1 MKQNIVFV
9 TGNKNKLKEVREILG
24 ENFEVVNVSVD
35 LPEIQSIDVKEVIA
49 EKIKEAD
56 KVFRSQNIMD
66 KIKEEFKT
74 LDITIDSFNDFI
86 VVCEDSGFHI
96 DSMNNSEKAEKE
108 PTKMFPGALIKFYLQ
123 SVGAKGVI
131 ERDRNSNARLS
142 CCIGI
147 IRNGEIV
154 EPVEAIVEGTVAD
167 EFIDGGHGFDPCF
180 IPDLSIYDEFKE
192 YNGQPYSALPFNV
205 KNQISHRSV
214 AFNKLRDMLSKPTYG
229 NARSNYR
236 RTSKRN
242 SKRTSRR
249 NSKSKAK
256 KGGSLESDYG
266 YVEKYMKYKTKYLEM
281 KNKD

>member
-24 ENFEVVNVSVD
+24 ENFAVVNVSVD
-35 LPEIQSIDVKEVIA
+35 LPELQSMDVKEVIV

-56 KVFRSQNIMD
+56 KVFRDQSIMN
-66 KIKEEFKT
+66 KIKDEFKT
-74 LDITIDSFNDFI
+74 LDITINSFNDFI

-123 SVGAKGVI
+123 SVGARGVI

-142 CCIGI
+142 CYIGI
-147 IRNGEIV
+147 IRNGEII
-154 EPVEAIVEGTVAD
+154 EPVEAIVEGKVAD
-167 EFIDGGHGFDPCF
+167 EFIDGGFGFDPCF
-180 IPDLSIYDEFKE
+180 VPDLSAYSEFDEYVGK
-192 YNGQPYSALPFNV
+192 PYSTLPSEV
-205 KNQISHRSV
+205 KNKISHRSV
-214 AFNKLRDMLSKPTYG
+214 AFNKLREMLSKPTYG

-236 RTSKRN
+236 RTSTRTSKRN
-242 SKRTSRR
+242 SRRT
-249 NSKSKAK
+249 SKSKAK
-256 KGGSLESDYG
+256 RGGSLESDYG
-266 YVEKYMKYKTKYLEM
+266 YVEKYMKYKTKYLEL